1 MQEPDATQA
10 GKRSPERMEQPAKYQ
25 QLSAKILLRSA
36 KISVTMCKNYAD
48 IPKIALLKIAVLV
61 PLHLKGENGSSAA
74 QATKQTQEP
83 DAIPPGK
90 SLPGRMEQP
99 TKHHKLSANILLP
112 SAKFSVTVRKNS
124 VTEGKYF

>member
-1 MQEPDATQA
+1 M
-10 GKRSPERMEQPAKYQ
+10 
-25 QLSAKILLRSA
+25 LLRSA

-48 IPKIALLKIAVLV
+48 IPKIALLVL
-61 PLHLKGENGSSAA
+61 LHLKGENGSSAA

-83 DAIPPGK
+83 DATPPGK
-90 SLPGRMEQP
+90 RLPGRMEQP

-124 VTEGKYF
+124 VTECKYF